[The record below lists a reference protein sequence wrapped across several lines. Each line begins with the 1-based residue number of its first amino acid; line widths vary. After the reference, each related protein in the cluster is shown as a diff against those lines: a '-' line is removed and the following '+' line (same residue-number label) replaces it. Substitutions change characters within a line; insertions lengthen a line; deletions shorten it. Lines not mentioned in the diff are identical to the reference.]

1 MEQLDNNTIRQIELL
16 AEKYFRGETSTEEEK
31 ILREVLVNTKCSTS
45 IINEARAVLGLFATQ
60 RIAKRKTRKKVF
72 SFRRILAYAAALAMI
87 STVAT
92 TFFIYNSAEEPVNIA
107 WVGGKV
113 STDEHVTLALL
124 QEQFSDVA
132 EAGEN
137 VKASITE
144 SLTDF
149 NDALNTK

>member
-31 ILREVLVNTKCSTS
+31 ILREVLVNTNCSTS

-72 SFRRILAYAAALAMI
+72 SFRRILAYAAALAVI
-87 STVAT
+87 TTITATV
-92 TFFIYNSAEEPVNIA
+92 FIYKPTEEPVNIA
-107 WVGGKV
+107 WIGGEM

-137 VKASITE
+137 VKASIAE

>member
-31 ILREVLVNTKCSTS
+31 ILREVLVNTNCSTT
-45 IINEARAVLGLFATQ
+45 IIDETRAVMGLFAAQ
-60 RIAKRKTRKKVF
+60 RIAKRKARKKVF

-107 WVGGKV
+107 WVGGEV
-113 STDEHVTLALL
+113 STDEQVALALL

-137 VKASITE
+137 VKASIAE